1 MEAGSSRVANGN
13 VQVGAAVEGEN
24 AVSSRV
30 AEGGSSTGTGRVGVE
45 AGSTRVV
52 EGGSSTDTDGGDGRA
67 ASARVAEEYV
77 SSGVG
82 RVGVGAGWVC
92 VMDGCCASSLWRRG
106 SGRMEDSTV
115 GCWILLRPW
124 GRLFFRFFF
133 LRRYL
138 SRSRLWLLSE
148 AEAEEECLRFE
159 EELSMKVESGAV
171 LVVVEVGCGG
181 MWTSLSEHLS
191 GVCGGVLGVRPVLL
205 VHCVFGRTGGES
217 SGRSARS
224 A

>member
-1 MEAGSSRVANGN
+1 MEECKIPQWDVGSFCGL
-13 VQVGAAVEGEN
+13 
-24 AVSSRV
+24 
-30 AEGGSSTGTGRVGVE
+30 
-45 AGSTRVV
+45 
-52 EGGSSTDTDGGDGRA
+52 
-67 ASARVAEEYV
+67 
-77 SSGVG
+77 GVG
-82 RVGVGAGWVC
+82 RSFV
-92 VMDGCCASSLWRRG
+92 
-106 SGRMEDSTV
+106 
-115 GCWILLRPW
+115 
-124 GRLFFRFFF
+124 FFF

-159 EELSMKVESGAV
+159 EELSMKVESGAA

-191 GVCGGVLGVRPVLL
+191 GVWGGVLGVRPVLL

-217 SGRSARS
+217 CGRSARS